1 MQVSQGYDT
10 TYFRSHKSYVFL
22 GLRNLLSRLRAEGK
36 NPLTRDTLIYI
47 NSVNPGQ
54 IYVNT
59 TRIHNFDGT
68 DPEEITRGTKESM
81 KQIMQ
86 IIKLLNEEV
95 PGFENCYISSI
106 IPTLGVREKLAAS

>member
-22 GLRNLLSRLRAEGK
+22 GLETFYPPKSRRQ

-106 IPTLGVREKLAAS
+106 IPTLVSVKLAAS